1 MENSI
6 NSSPMKLGNSTEQN
20 VYAIVYK
27 VLLGGM
33 LVSTA
38 IYVVAIVRA
47 LLHPEYISLTSEWL
61 KHYYHWSVLAH
72 GILSLDPTALMLIAT
87 ALLILTPVT
96 RVAVSIY
103 AFTVDRDIKFAA
115 VSSIVFFVMIITVV
129 LGLFGLK

>member
-1 MENSI
+1 
-6 NSSPMKLGNSTEQN
+6 MKLGNSTEQN

-61 KHYYHWSVLAH
+61 KHYYHWSVPAH

-103 AFTVDRDIKFAA
+103 AFTVDRDINFAA

>member
-6 NSSPMKLGNSTEQN
+6 NSSRMKLGNSTEQN

-47 LLHPEYISLTSEWL
+47 LLHPEYISLTPEWL
-61 KHYYHWSVLAH
+61 KHYYHWSVLAN
-72 GILSLDPTALMLIAT
+72 GIISLDPTALMLIAT

-103 AFTVDRDIKFAA
+103 AFTVDRDAKFVA
-115 VSSIVFFVMIITVV
+115 VSSIVLFVMIITVV
-129 LGLFGLK
+129 LGRFGLK

>member
-72 GILSLDPTALMLIAT
+72 GIS
-87 ALLILTPVT
+87 
-96 RVAVSIY
+96 RSIPP
-103 AFTVDRDIKFAA
+103 R
-115 VSSIVFFVMIITVV
+115 
-129 LGLFGLK
+129 